1 MTTCAARA
9 RLAAVLI
16 KVFAVLW
23 YAGALVILALAMPTM
38 AVTWLLTAPFD
49 RDRLVAGR
57 LLRHWGSALARIFP
71 FWHVRIEGRLPE
83 GPFVLAANHRSWLD
97 ILVLS
102 RLPREMKWVCKK
114 ELFDVPWLG
123 WLLRMSN
130 DIPVLRGDPASGD
143 GALARARGFL
153 ERGVPV
159 VFFPE
164 GTRSRDGKLKS
175 FKGGAFAT
183 AAQAGVPVVPVVI
196 TGTAEGMPAGTLWI
210 RRSRV
215 VVRILDA
222 IRGDASELR
231 SETRARIES
240 ALAS

>member
-1 MTTCAARA
+1 MAEAGA
-9 RLAAVLI
+9 NLSSVVPKL
-16 KVFAVLW
+16 FAVLW
-23 YAGALVILALAMPTM
+23 YAGALVILGLAMPSM
-38 AVTWLLTAPFD
+38 IVVWLVTAPFD

-71 FWHVRIEGRLPE
+71 FWTVRIEGRLPD

-97 ILVLS
+97 ILVMA
-102 RLPREMKWVCKK
+102 RLPREMKWVCKQ

-130 DIPVLRGDPASGD
+130 DIPVRRGDPASGD
-143 GALARARGFL
+143 GALQRARAFL

-164 GTRSRDGKLKS
+164 GTRSRDGRLKA

-183 AAQAGVPVVPVVI
+183 AAQAGVPVVPVAI

-210 RRSRV
+210 RRAQI

-222 IRGDASELR
+222 IRGDAPAMRAEA
-231 SETRARIES
+231 RARIEASLS
-240 ALAS
+240 A

>member
-1 MTTCAARA
+1 MLEKT
-9 RLAAVLI
+9 
-16 KVFAVLW
+16 FAVLW
-23 YAGALVILALAMPTM
+23 YAGALVVLALAMPTM
-38 AVTWLLTAPFD
+38 MLTWAATAPFD
-49 RDRLVAGR
+49 RDRLIAGR
-57 LLRHWGSALARIFP
+57 LLRRWGSALARIFP
-71 FWHVRIEGRLPE
+71 FWHVTIEGRLPD
-83 GPFVLAANHRSWLD
+83 GPFVLAPNHRSWLD

-130 DIPVLRGDPASGD
+130 DIPVLRGDAESG
-143 GALARARGFL
+143 GSALARARGFL
-153 ERGVPV
+153 SRGVPV

-164 GTRSRDGKLKS
+164 GTRSRDGRLKA

-183 AAQAGVPVVPVVI
+183 AADAGVPIVPVAI

-210 RRSRV
+210 RRSRI

-222 IRGDASELR
+222 VRDDAAAMRVEA
-231 SETRARIES
+231 RARIEA
-240 ALAS
+240 ALAAMA